1 MKSSDEEYLDS
12 LLNSAKSNS
21 NPQSAL
27 SRMSSKAN
35 NGNSAEL
42 LNSESEDIGALI
54 DNSTG
59 NNDIKEVGDLMDKAD
74 RDELIDDAL
83 ASLLDDIQKPSDPG
97 IPKFTVGNDPTE
109 EDVRDAEEITLDE
122 AIADA
127 EKNDADRQNSNDAQ
141 AQEEEAP
148 ALEYN

>member
-12 LLNSAKSNS
+12 LLNSAKTNN

-35 NGNSAEL
+35 NENSADL
-42 LNSESEDIGALI
+42 LDSESEDIGALI

-59 NNDIKEVGDLMDKAD
+59 NKEIAEVGELMDKAD
-74 RDELIDDAL
+74 RDELIDDSL
-83 ASLLDDIQKPSDPG
+83 ASLLDDIQKPTDPS
-97 IPKFTVGNDPTE
+97 IPTFTVGNDPVG
-109 EDVRDAEEITLDE
+109 EDIRDAEEIALDE

-127 EKNDADRQNSNDAQ
+127 EKNEADRQR
-141 AQEEEAP
+141 
-148 ALEYN
+148 